1 MANTLIRIRRAD
13 VTLTP
18 ANGALIGGELAYSF
32 ASDRLFIGNNTG
44 NIVEIGGRYWM
55 NTIVAAFATA
65 NAASAGS
72 LDAPARVTGNIAF
85 AHANAAFIT
94 ANQAFAHAN
103 AAFAQD
109 NIAFVV
115 ANSSFLHANAA
126 FATVNAAFGVAN
138 NALPKAGGTVTGDVI
153 ITGNLTI
160 SGCTTYS
167 NTNTLVI
174 GDNILVLNADL
185 PSTASPSED
194 TGFLINR
201 GNQSNVG
208 LLWIEAGKQF
218 VMQVNTGIQ
227 QVLVSNSALEST
239 NAIAVGAFASA
250 NAGQATA
257 NAAFNKANTAN
268 SDIGAA
274 FLRANQIFAIANTA
288 NSDVGAA
295 FLRANQVYALAN
307 SATAQAANAD
317 FLTTGTV
324 LVGRGGT
331 GLNTVTTN
339 GILYGQGTGAMIATA
354 AGTEGQVL
362 QANFTGVPIFA
373 HLDGGTF

>member
-1 MANTLIRIRRAD
+1 MANTILRIRKSN
-13 VTLTP
+13 VTATP
-18 ANGALIGGELAYSF
+18 ANGALVEGELAYSF
-32 ASDRLFIGNNTG
+32 ASDRLFIGNTTG

-55 NTIVAAFATA
+55 NTIVQAFATA

-72 LDAPARVTGNIAF
+72 LDATARVT
-85 AHANAAFIT
+85 ANAA
-94 ANQAFAHAN
+94 
-103 AAFAQD
+103 
-109 NIAFVV
+109 
-115 ANSSFLHANAA
+115 FLHANAA
-126 FATVNAAFGVAN
+126 FATINSAFAVTNAAIATANAAFASANAGQATANAAFGVAN

-208 LLWIEAGKQF
+208 LLWIEASKQF
-218 VMQVNTGIQ
+218 VIQVNTGIQ

-239 NAIAVGAFASA
+239 NVIAIGAFASANAGQASGNSGMAIANGAFASA

-268 SDIGAA
+268 ITADLA
-274 FLRANQIFAIANTA
+274 FLRANQ
-288 NSDVGAA
+288 A
-295 FLRANQVYALAN
+295 FALAN

-324 LVGRGGT
+324 VVGRGGT
-331 GLNTVTTN
+331 GLGTVTTN
-339 GILYGQGTGAMIATA
+339 GILYGQGTSAMIATA

-362 QANFTGVPIFA
+362 QANASGVPFFGS
-373 HLDGGTF
+373 LDCGTF